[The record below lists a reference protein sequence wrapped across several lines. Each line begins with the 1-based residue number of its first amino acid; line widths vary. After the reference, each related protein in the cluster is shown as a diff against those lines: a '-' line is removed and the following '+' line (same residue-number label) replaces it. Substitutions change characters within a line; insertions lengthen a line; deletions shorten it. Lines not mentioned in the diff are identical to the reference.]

1 LKNFL
6 VIFSFS
12 IIFLSAIG
20 SSAFSTKD
28 NKRKKKFMQKF
39 ESAYKFNANTQ
50 NKTQIDQK
58 FLKLFK
64 KVSEK

>member
-6 VIFSFS
+6 VIFSLS
-12 IIFLSAIG
+12 IISLSALG

-28 NKRKKKFMQKF
+28 GKRKKKFMQKF
-39 ESAYKFNANTQ
+39 ESAYKFNTKTQ

-64 KVSEK
+64 KVSKK